1 MPSRTRTGV
10 DIGGTKLEAV
20 VLDEAGE
27 ILARERVDTP
37 SDSYEAVLD
46 AIARLVSETE
56 RLAGVASTGVGVG
69 SPGSISPATGTI
81 RNANSTKLNG
91 QRLDEDLRQRL
102 GRPIVLD
109 NDANCFAV
117 AEAKAGAGRGKA
129 CVFGVILGTG
139 VGGGVVVNEKVL
151 TGANRIGG
159 EWGHNPLPRPTPE
172 ETPGPLCYCGR
183 RGCIEVWCSGPGLAA
198 DHFRTTGSDMPA
210 RMIAEFAAA
219 GEMTAQ
225 ETLDRHLDRLA
236 RALSGVVNI
245 LDPDVIV
252 LGGGLS
258 NLDHFY
264 SRLPDAMAPHVF
276 SDCFDTPIVRNQLGD
291 SAGVIGAAWLSP
303 MEANL

>member
-20 VLDEAGE
+20 VLDDTGVVR
-27 ILARERVDTP
+27 ARERVATP
-37 SDSYEAVLD
+37 TDSYQSVLD
-46 AIARLVSETE
+46 AIAELVVETE
-56 RLAGVASTGVGVG
+56 RLAGAVSSGVGVG

-91 QRLDEDLRQRL
+91 RKLDEDLRARI
-102 GRPIVLD
+102 GRPLVLD

-117 AEAKAGAGRGKA
+117 AEAMAGAGRQKR
-129 CVFGVILGTG
+129 CVFGVIVGTG
-139 VGGGVVVNEKVL
+139 VGAGVIINGEVVS
-151 TGANRIGG
+151 GANRIGG
-159 EWGHNPLPRPTPE
+159 EWGHNPLPRPTIE

-183 RGCIEVWCSGPGLAA
+183 YGCIETWCSGPGLAA

-210 RMIAEFAAA
+210 KMIAEFAAA
-219 GEMTAQ
+219 GEMTAK

-258 NLDHFY
+258 NLDHLY
-264 SRLPDAMAPHVF
+264 TRLPEAMRPHVF
-276 SDCFDTPIVRNQLGD
+276 SDSFETPIVRNELGD

-303 MEANL
+303 MESQT